1 MEKKK
6 LVYPVVVSHLTGIL
20 HVVVSHLT
28 GILQVSDKQN
38 LYSGILV
45 ISLLLV
51 HLFTCWTL

>member
-51 HLFTCWTL
+51 HLFTC